1 MEENGKDGIFIPEA
15 TISKAKK
22 VLSHIGLGIF
32 GLALLR
38 VVIYPPRR
46 SRKDG

>member
-1 MEENGKDGIFIPEA
+1 MEENGKDGIIIKEA
-15 TISKAKK
+15 TIRKAKQ
-22 VLSHIGLGIF
+22 LMSNIGLGLF

-38 VVIYPPRR
+38 VIIYPPRR

>member
-1 MEENGKDGIFIPEA
+1 MEDKGIIIKET
-15 TISKAKK
+15 TINKAKA

-38 VVIYPPRR
+38 VIIYPPRR